1 MENYRVMMLHVH
13 TAKERRIA
21 MPIQIVRNDIT
32 VMKTDAIV
40 NAANESLLGGG
51 GVDGAIHR
59 AAGPGMLEECRGLG
73 GCRTG
78 DAKITRGYRLPCRYV
93 IHTVGPVWM
102 GGHRGEKELL
112 ASCYRNSL
120 CLAAEHGC
128 ETVAFPLISA
138 GAYGYPREQAM
149 RIAMETIRS
158 FLNEREMLVYL
169 VVFDHDS
176 VFIGEELY
184 GEISRYIDDKY
195 AVRFGNVRRGS
206 NYFGAPCA
214 PATKRMEESRPE
226 IRCSSAIWGDEAES
240 ESVSLEDDLKRRLAI
255 PDESFSQMVLRKISE
270 KGITDAACYKKA
282 NLDRKLFSKIR
293 SDVHYKPS
301 KRTAVALM
309 LSLELPPPEAEEL
322 LKKAGYALSPSNTF
336 DRIIE
341 YFLQRGVYDVFVI
354 NEALFSFD
362 QVLLGA

>member
-1 MENYRVMMLHVH
+1 
-13 TAKERRIA
+13 

-32 VMKTDAIV
+32 AMKTDAIV

-59 AAGPGMLEECRGLG
+59 AAGPELLEECRGLG

-78 DAKITRGYRLPCRYV
+78 DAKITKGYRLPCRYV

-102 GGHRGEKELL
+102 GGHRGERELL

-138 GAYGYPREQAM
+138 GAYGYPREQAL

-169 VVFDHDS
+169 VVFDRDS

-184 GEISRYIDDKY
+184 GEISRYIDDRY
-195 AVRFGNVRRGS
+195 VVRHKNVRRS
-206 NYFGAPCA
+206 NSFLGASRA
-214 PATKRMEESRPE
+214 PASECMEE
-226 IRCSSAIWGDEAES
+226 ICADMACSSVLCEDEAEGKP
-240 ESVSLEDDLKRRLAI
+240 VSLEDDLKRRLAI
-255 PDESFSQMVLRKISE
+255 PDESFSQMVLRKINE

-293 SDVHYKPS
+293 SDIHYKPS

-309 LSLELPPPEAEEL
+309 LSLELPPSEAEEL
-322 LKKAGYALSPSNTF
+322 LKKAGYALSPSDTF

-341 YFLQRGVYDVFVI
+341 FFLRRGVYDVFVI